1 MSGRPVAMTGRTA
14 GGLLRLLLGLLFAA
28 FLPSDAFAA
37 KKEKET
43 GLGLA
48 DIGRRY
54 GLKATWTKPGRELR
68 LQSRWTTLEFQAGSR
83 EAAWNG
89 LRLFLGEPVAARGG
103 TLRLAES
110 DWRAIVR
117 PLLEPAAVPAPG
129 ALEFIVIDP
138 GHGGSDPGTVN
149 RALKLEEKALTLD
162 VAQRLRRELERRG
175 YRVALTRGTD
185 TRLKPTQAA
194 DLQARA
200 ELANRLG
207 ADLFLS
213 LHFNALP
220 NQPKVGGIETYTFT
234 PAGQRSTAAHL
245 RGAADRT
252 AHPANRHDHWSAV
265 LGAAVHSRLVAGLE
279 GEDRGLKRARFAV
292 LRPLDCPAVL
302 VEAGFLSN
310 RAEAGRIATPAYRQR
325 IAEAI
330 GEGIGAYHA
339 RLNEARAAGSRGP

>member
-1 MSGRPVAMTGRTA
+1 MSGRSVAMTGRTA
-14 GGLLRLLLGLLFAA
+14 GGLLGLVLGMMLAA
-28 FLPSDAFAA
+28 LPLDAVAA
-37 KKEKET
+37 KKET
-43 GLGLA
+43 RLGLA
-48 DIGRRY
+48 ELGRRY
-54 GLKATWTKPGRELR
+54 GLQATWTKPGHELR
-68 LQSRWTTLEFQAGSR
+68 LHSRWTTLEFRAGSR

-89 LRLFLGEPVAARGG
+89 LRLFLGEPVEAGGG

-117 PLLEPAAVPAPG
+117 PLLEPAAVSAPG
-129 ALEFIVIDP
+129 ALELIVIDP

-149 RALKLEEKALTLD
+149 RTLKLEEKTLTLD
-162 VAQRLRRELERRG
+162 VAQRLRRDLERRG
-175 YRVALTRGTD
+175 YRVALTRSTD
-185 TRLKPTQAA
+185 TRLKPTQGA

-220 NQPKVGGIETYTFT
+220 DQPKVGGIETYVFT

-245 RGAADRT
+245 RMPSDRT
-252 AHPANRHDHWSAV
+252 AHPGNRHDHWSAV
-265 LGAAVHSRLVAGLE
+265 LGATMHSRLVSGLG

-310 RAEAGRIATPAYRQR
+310 RAEAGRIATPAHRQR

-330 GEGIGAYHA
+330 GEGVGAYHA
-339 RLNEARAAGSRGP
+339 RLTEARQAGGRGP